1 MKIVILMLA
10 FFFSILCTEA
20 QRPVKIEFEGG
31 ALERSGVWAQ
41 LFSDEFNGSS
51 LDTSTWYTY
60 YPYGVRNS
68 DMCGFCRTHDTTV
81 SNQIYLDKNLSV
93 SDGNLEISTLNET
106 CEWMGYK
113 SSFSAGLVHSKR
125 VFNSFYRY
133 EIRCRIPEGTIFWPA
148 FWMFG
153 WSTEIDVFEF
163 MSNNTRDIYLNVHK
177 WKDGKTIN
185 QSKKIRGIDFAKD
198 FHVYAVEYEQYFVK
212 YFIDGSLIYQ
222 IPRFVKRNGKYI
234 KKTKLKKG
242 TYYLNPA
249 YPTTG
254 DEIAIIAGNAVSR
267 YRAND
272 AEELAGNTFP
282 AIMYVDYIRVY
293 ERIHP

>member
-1 MKIVILMLA
+1 M
-10 FFFSILCTEA
+10 
-20 QRPVKIEFEGG
+20 
-31 ALERSGVWAQ
+31 
-41 LFSDEFNGSS
+41 
-51 LDTSTWYTY
+51 
-60 YPYGVRNS
+60 
-68 DMCGFCRTHDTTV
+68 
-81 SNQIYLDKNLSV
+81 
-93 SDGNLEISTLNET
+93 
-106 CEWMGYK
+106 
-113 SSFSAGLVHSKR
+113 
-125 VFNSFYRY
+125 
-133 EIRCRIPEGTIFWPA
+133 
-148 FWMFG
+148 
-153 WSTEIDVFEF
+153 
-163 MSNNTRDIYLNVHK
+163 
-177 WKDGKTIN
+177 
-185 QSKKIRGIDFAKD
+185 
-198 FHVYAVEYEQYFVK
+198 YAVEYEQYFVK

>member
-41 LFSDEFNGSS
+41 LFSDEFNGDS

-60 YPYGVRNS
+60 YPYGVGSS
-68 DMCGFCRTHDTTV
+68 DKCGFCRTHDTTV

-133 EIRCRIPEGTIFWPA
+133 EIRCRIPEGTIFGQLSGCLGGVLKL
-148 FWMFG
+148 MF
-153 WSTEIDVFEF
+153 
-163 MSNNTRDIYLNVHK
+163 SN
-177 WKDGKTIN
+177 
-185 QSKKIRGIDFAKD
+185 S
-198 FHVYAVEYEQYFVK
+198 
-212 YFIDGSLIYQ
+212 
-222 IPRFVKRNGKYI
+222 
-234 KKTKLKKG
+234 
-242 TYYLNPA
+242 
-249 YPTTG
+249 
-254 DEIAIIAGNAVSR
+254 
-267 YRAND
+267 
-272 AEELAGNTFP
+272 
-282 AIMYVDYIRVY
+282 
-293 ERIHP
+293 